1 MTLRVRKYTAQ
12 EGVPDAYARCS
23 YEVACMQIYSLAK
36 RMLQNCSRLQCALRD
51 KLTVYTH
58 ARLAEYC
65 TMHMHHEETR
75 DDAHNGTIAC
85 SEANTNAFA

>member
-1 MTLRVRKYTAQ
+1 
-12 EGVPDAYARCS
+12 
-23 YEVACMQIYSLAK
+23 MQIYSLAK

-58 ARLAEYC
+58 ARLPEYC

-75 DDAHNGTIAC
+75 DDVHNGVHDSLQRSKHKTLRLIKIK
-85 SEANTNAFA
+85 SFP